1 MNWYQ
6 TPVGSLFFFIAS
18 VQKRAEKIVCI
29 PGIRVTFESLHSKQV
44 FQVPPPMM
52 DLPSWGAFFLGR
64 MELSPLEWRLCRDPG
79 WGCSNER
86 QTYQMGGADEPNT
99 NGGSQGGNYWGS
111 QRAVT
116 WIWRFLSI
124 WIWEDAIF
132 IPFPFLSMGNLYFF
146 WFIFMCEMLCKG
158 LNLDPNGQRGRY
170 QENISELSF
179 MVVSKKSRMYVSWR
193 LKNFRKDALL
203 GRGTIPFWQV
213 GIARLKVV

>member
-116 WIWRFLSI
+116 WIWRF
-124 WIWEDAIF
+124 F
-132 IPFPFLSMGNLYFF
+132 INLDMGRWHFHTFPFSLDGKSLFFLVYIHVRDAMQGIEFGSEWTKGTLSRKHF
-146 WFIFMCEMLCKG
+146 WIVLHGC
-158 LNLDPNGQRGRY
+158 Q
-170 QENISELSF
+170 
-179 MVVSKKSRMYVSWR
+179 
-193 LKNFRKDALL
+193 
-203 GRGTIPFWQV
+203 
-213 GIARLKVV
+213 